1 MFLGYFRFWIV
12 PKAEKVKTENRLQAR
27 KFQDLG
33 IANSTNQ
40 KFDSAFY
47 FYNRSKIL
55 YETDYDNA
63 TTAYNLIQ
71 MAMIQQVSSD
81 YFGSEKNLI
90 EALHYVERNSL
101 YESAVYWNPYLF
113 VGQ

>member
-1 MFLGYFRFWIV
+1 
-12 PKAEKVKTENRLQAR
+12 
-27 KFQDLG
+27 
-33 IANSTNQ
+33 
-40 KFDSAFY
+40 
-47 FYNRSKIL
+47 
-55 YETDYDNA
+55 
-63 TTAYNLIQ
+63 
-71 MAMIQQVSSD
+71 MIQQVSSD